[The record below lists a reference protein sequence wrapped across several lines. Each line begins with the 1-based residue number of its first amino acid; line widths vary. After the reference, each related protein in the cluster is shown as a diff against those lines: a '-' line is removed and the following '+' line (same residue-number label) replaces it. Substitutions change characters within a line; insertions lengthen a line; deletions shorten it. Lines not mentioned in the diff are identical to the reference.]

1 MNMQQIFYDSRGGN
15 TRKLAEAMAA
25 ELGLKVVDVKAASID
40 LGNGVLFLGSGCYGG
55 KPGKNMETFI
65 TTHDFRGRKI
75 ALFGTS
81 GGGTGQEVQV
91 MAGALKGKGANVI
104 GSYHCQGQTFMLISR
119 GHPNAADIAAARN
132 FAREMSSLP

>member
-1 MNMQQIFYDSRGGN
+1 MYQVLYYSIGGN
-15 TRKLAEAMAA
+15 TKKLADAIAKELKASAEDVRISTLNSGAA
-25 ELGLKVVDVKAASID
+25 IV
-40 LGNGVLFLGSGCYGG
+40 FLGTGCYGG
-55 KPGKNMETFI
+55 KPGRDISKFI
-65 TTHDFRGRKI
+65 ASGDFQGRKV

-104 GSYHCQGQTFMLISR
+104 GSYHCQGQTFLLINR